1 MNGGVPAMA
10 IAEIY
15 VTLTQIFNGL
25 FGRDDIVLRPEMTG
39 KDVPGW
45 DSFKLVEIIHAVEQ
59 HYGVRLHSQELDS
72 LETIGD
78 FARIVAAKTN
88 GG

>member
-10 IAEIY
+10 MTEIY
-15 VTLTQIFNGL
+15 ATLAQIFNDL
-25 FGRDDIVLRPEMTG
+25 FGRDDIVLRSEMTG
-39 KDVPGW
+39 KNVPGW
-45 DSFKLVEIIHAVEQ
+45 DSFKLAEIIHAVEQ

-72 LETIGD
+72 LETVGD
-78 FARIVAAKTN
+78 FAGILAAKTN